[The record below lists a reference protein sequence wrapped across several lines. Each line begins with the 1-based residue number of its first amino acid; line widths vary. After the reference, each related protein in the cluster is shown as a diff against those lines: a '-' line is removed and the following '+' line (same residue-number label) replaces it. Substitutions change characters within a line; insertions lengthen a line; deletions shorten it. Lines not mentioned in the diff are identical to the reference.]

1 MVQEE
6 IHTLSIIFNIRA
18 HVVSDNWKD
27 FHVYMLLQ
35 FVGIEGM
42 TLFPLWVPCT
52 LLWHIENN
60 IVLILYH
67 FLTIIG
73 QSRIGKLKQI
83 TRNFLCIEVEGVQ
96 TDFIMRWTFVILT
109 NLADVDYAT
118 NLGIIGE
125 IVQILNQDSTRRE
138 LCNFYYCCC
147 NLVFILYCYLAFNS
161 YLIL

>member
-1 MVQEE
+1 MSTYRGDEPLYIGSTVYT
-6 IHTLSIIFNIRA
+6 TLTYREQ
-18 HVVSDNWKD
+18 
-27 FHVYMLLQ
+27 Y
-35 FVGIEGM
+35 
-42 TLFPLWVPCT
+42 
-52 LLWHIENN
+52 
-60 IVLILYH
+60 LYH
-67 FLTIIG
+67 FLTLIIG
-73 QSRIGKLKQI
+73 RSRIGKLKQI
-83 TRNFLCIEVEGVQ
+83 TRNFLCIETEGVQ

-125 IVQILNQDSTRRE
+125 IVQILNQDSTRCE